1 MSSEKKLTA
10 VEFHRQ
16 MAVELFNLVWN
27 LLDKDD
33 RSQAKVDQMIHTGD
47 AANADRYLQMGKDAG
62 EQIAKQEDREYYFSQ
77 LADIRE

>member
-16 MAVELFNLVWN
+16 MAVELFNLIWN

-33 RSQAKVDQMIHTGD
+33 RSQAKVDQMIH
-47 AANADRYLQMGKDAG
+47 
-62 EQIAKQEDREYYFSQ
+62 FSQ